1 MIIRKL
7 EPGEGAIFG
16 QIRVEALRTNPESFA
31 AEAADYDQFSEKDWE
46 PILTSRTAFV
56 AFDSERPVALA
67 SIVGFGLSRLAHRAE
82 VSNVFVSPDYRGTGL
97 SARLWDAVEN
107 YARSQG
113 IQQLELAVNA
123 ENTAA
128 LRFYERRG
136 YRKIGTIPHG
146 FRHGGRYFDEHLLV
160 RQISPLADPS

>member
-16 QIRVEALRTNPESFA
+16 QIRVEALLTNPESFA
-31 AEAADYDQFSEKDWE
+31 AKATDYDQFSDKDWE
-46 PILTSRTAFV
+46 AVLASRTAFV
-56 AFDSERPVALA
+56 AFDAKRPVALA
-67 SIVGFGLSRLAHRAE
+67 SIVGSGLSRMAHRAE
-82 VSNVFVSPDYRGTGL
+82 VSNVFVSPDFRGTGL
-97 SARLWDAVEN
+97 SARLWDAVED

-123 ENTAA
+123 ENRAA

-136 YRKIGTIPHG
+136 YRRIGTIPHG
-146 FRHGGRYFDEHLLV
+146 FQYGGRYFDEHLLV